1 MSKKSISKCLLLG
14 SVIAVMGVLT
24 ACGPH
29 VPTEF
34 GVPKTQFDKMSK
46 AQQQQTIRNYNQQ
59 QRQSAEDQTA
69 WDLLGAAG
77 GLIHVHKTLSS
88 SSSESCSGPA
98 SNRTCTGSSSS
109 SSFNIN

>member
-1 MSKKSISKCLLLG
+1 MSNRIFTKGLMLAG
-14 SVIAVMGVLT
+14 AFSVIGFLT

-34 GVPKTQFDKMSK
+34 GVPKTQFEKMSK
-46 AQQQQTIRNYNQQ
+46 AQQQQTIANYNQQ
-59 QRQSAEDQTA
+59 QRQNAEDQTA

-77 GLIHVHKTLSS
+77 SLIHVHKSLSS

-98 SNRTCTGSSSS
+98 NNRTCTGSSSS